1 MTAPTPS
8 VIWVVGD
15 GEGDVLHSTTDKD
28 VADEHFQMCVDEP
41 NDFRS
46 GPYTLTEYV
55 PKRDLAAREAEL
67 AAMKQRADGDKIVTV
82 LRERAA
88 HPAAM
93 PIDADLHN
101 RASARIVSLNAE
113 CFSLAAGQCIVREGG
128 LMGDDHGHQYCD
140 MERQRDEWKRKAEE
154 NARDAGRY
162 RLIRSGMSSGFVVTQ
177 NIGHDWIEQIADE
190 LDAATD
196 AAIAA
201 KGVDK

>member
-67 AAMKQRADGDKIVTV
+67 AAMKQAK
-82 LRERAA
+82 ERAEY
-88 HPAAM
+88 
-93 PIDADLHN
+93 LLGCES
-101 RASARIVSLNAE
+101 RY
-113 CFSLAAGQCIVREGG
+113 LAASRDALKAAHEALKAAEVTRDEWIDTAMAALDRAQRAE
-128 LMGDDHGHQYCD
+128 HG
-140 MERQRDEWKRKAEE
+140 RDEWKRKAEE
-154 NARDAGRY
+154 SARDAGRWAQY
-162 RLIRSGMSSGFVVTQ
+162 LTMSDS
-177 NIGHDWIEQIADE
+177 EEIA
-190 LDAATD
+190 AATWVGQSEITKTVD

-201 KGVDK
+201 KGEA

>member
-67 AAMKQRADGDKIVTV
+67 A
-82 LRERAA
+82 
-88 HPAAM
+88 
-93 PIDADLHN
+93 
-101 RASARIVSLNAE
+101 
-113 CFSLAAGQCIVREGG
+113 
-128 LMGDDHGHQYCD
+128 
-140 MERQRDEWKRKAEE
+140 EWKRKAEE
-154 NARDAGRY
+154 AERYKAAAMFAGKVIAEIRDSLADLDGGWLQNTMTECGMLECVTLQGSCGDECRCDEWNRSDEERECY
-162 RLIRSGMSSGFVVTQ
+162 RLT
-177 NIGHDWIEQIADE
+177 
-190 LDAATD
+190 DAART
-196 AAIAA
+196 AIAA
-201 KGVDK
+201 KETK